1 MAPDGNRSSLFF
13 AHSCAPA
20 TVQQVRIRCN
30 VFWIANIRINMRALD
45 TIAAIAA
52 AVLFCT
58 SGMPQTT
65 PSSTKVDA
73 AKPGILVELFT
84 SEGCSDCPPADELL
98 RQLDAQANSTPHQIV
113 VLGEHVD
120 YWDGQGWHD
129 RFSSHDYTERQVEY
143 ARRLHVDDPYTPQMV
158 VDGRTQFTGNDARR
172 LQASLS
178 EAASH
183 QKTTLRI
190 DAEEIN
196 PAEVLVKLEA
206 GPLPEGSKHADLY
219 LALADNND
227 ETRIGGGEN
236 SGKSLHHV
244 AVLRSL
250 QRVSKVDAEGAQKQV
265 RLKLPKSE
273 SPANLRLVAFV
284 QEPDDGPVLGAS
296 VKLLGEPTR

>member
-1 MAPDGNRSSLFF
+1 MRVSQTIAGISIWALLCTAGKPQ
-13 AHSCAPA
+13 A
-20 TVQQVRIRCN
+20 TTTTAR
-30 VFWIANIRINMRALD
+30 LD
-45 TIAAIAA
+45 T
-52 AVLFCT
+52 
-58 SGMPQTT
+58 
-65 PSSTKVDA
+65 

-98 RQLDAQANSTPHQIV
+98 RQLDAQANNTPHQIV

-143 ARRLHVDDPYTPQMV
+143 ARRFHVDDPYTPQMV

-172 LQASLS
+172 LQQSLS
-178 EAASH
+178 EAASDA
-183 QKTTLRI
+183 KTTLNI
-190 DAEEIN
+190 DAQEIN
-196 PAEVLVKLEA
+196 PAELLVKLVA
-206 GPLPEGSKHADLY
+206 GPLPDGSKHADLY
-219 LALADNND
+219 LALADNSD
-227 ETRIGGGEN
+227 ETRVGGGEN

-250 QRVSKVDAEGAQKQV
+250 QRVARVDAEGVQKEV
-265 RLKLPKSE
+265 KLKLPKSE

-284 QEPDDGPVLGAS
+284 QESDDGPVLGAS